1 MEKKP
6 DRAAALRYAHGKDS
20 APVLVAKGRG
30 AVADRIMEVARAH
43 GIPIREDRELVE
55 VLSTL
60 DLYQEI
66 PEELYKAVAEILAFI
81 YRLSQKTIPRGD

>member
-6 DRAAALRYAHGKDS
+6 DRVAALRYVHGKDS
-20 APVLVAKGRG
+20 APLLVAKGRG
-30 AVADRIMEVARAH
+30 KVADRIIEVARAH
-43 GIPIREDRELVE
+43 GIPIEEDRELVE

-66 PEELYKAVAEILAFI
+66 PEELYKTVAEILAFI
-81 YRLSQKTIPRGD
+81 YRLSKKAAP